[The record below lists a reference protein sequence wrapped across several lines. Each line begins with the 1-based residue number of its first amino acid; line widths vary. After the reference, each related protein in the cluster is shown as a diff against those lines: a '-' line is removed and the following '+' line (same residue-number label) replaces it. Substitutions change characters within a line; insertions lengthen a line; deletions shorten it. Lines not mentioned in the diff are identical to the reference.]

1 MSLQKL
7 CKSFEQCNGKFAE
20 VTIEGGV
27 SIPYFIEKLEFE
39 EGQETIYFGEEEC
52 ENYPFIIYKDTI
64 GNIEVLSEDNNEE
77 IHLCFDVTNDGRTT
91 KLCIHCDDVEVEYD

>member
-7 CKSFEQCNGKFAE
+7 CKSFEQCNGKFVE

-27 SIPYFIEKLEFE
+27 SIPYFIEKLEFV
-39 EGQETIYFGEEEC
+39 EGQEAIYFGEEEC

-64 GNIEVLSEDNNEE
+64 SNIEFLSEDC
-77 IHLCFDVTNDGRTT
+77 IHLCFDVTNDGMVT
-91 KLCIHCDDVEVEYD
+91 KLWVQCDDAEVDYE